1 MMEGNS
7 FQCRRTRPRGHHS
20 GAPPS
25 TKPLDRRASQER
37 EVASHVNNRAA
48 SPTSHRR
55 KSAESKTCSNDGED
69 HPSRLPNH

>member
-1 MMEGNS
+1 MVAIAA
-7 FQCRRTRPRGHHS
+7 P
-20 GAPPS
+20 PPS

-48 SPTSHRR
+48 SPTSHRC
-55 KSAESKTCSNDGED
+55 KSAESKTCSNDDED